1 MASPMKLRAKA
12 DGDLVE
18 VKVLMAHAMETGQRK
33 NQAGEPIP
41 AHFIQEVSVTHGAR
55 TVLSAQWGPA
65 VSANPFLSFKF
76 KGGEKGGTIRVTW
89 TDNKGDSRT
98 DETTIL

>member
-1 MASPMKLRAKA
+1 MGNPMKIRARA

-18 VKVLMAHAMETGQRK
+18 VKILMSHIMETGLRK

-41 AHFIQEVSVTHGAR
+41 AHYIQLVNVTCGAR

-65 VSANPFLSFKF
+65 VSANPFLAFKF
-76 KGGEKGGTIRVTW
+76 KGGHKGEKLRVSW
-89 TDNKGDSRT
+89 TDNTGDSRT
-98 DETTIL
+98 DEVAIG